1 MWFVKPLLSVGRF
14 VISIFA
20 FVVSRRNLVSNNDII
35 IFMTPQDWAA
45 LILSIASIFA
55 IVAGG
60 IKWLVKHYLNE
71 LKPNSG
77 SSLKDAV
84 NRLEARQNEADV
96 LRKELNRKLDHMYDI
111 LIDFIASQ
119 NAKKPRSKT
128 KD

>member
-1 MWFVKPLLSVGRF
+1 MGGLLILYFVADLNPVEFL
-14 VISIFA
+14 I
-20 FVVSRRNLVSNNDII
+20 SNNDII
-35 IFMTPQDWAA
+35 NHMTLQDWAA

-77 SSLKDAV
+77 SSLKDSV
-84 NRLEARQNEADV
+84 NRLEERQNEADI
-96 LRKELNRKLDHMYDI
+96 LRKDMNRKMDHMYDI

-119 NAKKPRSKT
+119 NAKKSRTTKT

>member
-1 MWFVKPLLSVGRF
+1 
-14 VISIFA
+14 
-20 FVVSRRNLVSNNDII
+20 
-35 IFMTPQDWAA
+35 MTLQDWAA

-84 NRLEARQNEADV
+84 NRLEERQNEADL
-96 LRKELNRKLDHMYDI
+96 LRKDMNRKIDHMYDI
-111 LIDFIASQ
+111 LIDFIATQ
-119 NAKKPRSKT
+119 NAKKSRTT
-128 KD
+128 KIKD